1 MGMQMNNKR
10 TILDLNTIPLANN
23 LKPTAESSISA
34 KRYPLR
40 LLEEDM
46 TFRLDTQ
53 VDPSEMFHEYLY
65 RSSVNE
71 PYKQHCRAMW
81 SDIQKHLSAY
91 VKEMSTIVDIGGNDG
106 TLLRVFKERMT
117 DAAGVRMINVDPS
130 ISFVE
135 ENTASGIIYERKFWA
150 DCKIGEKANL
160 IVSTNVFQHNSDVHG
175 FLRSVKENLDGIW
188 VLEFPY
194 FLRTAQTNQFDQI
207 YHEHYFYWLIT
218 PLAKL
223 FSDYGLS
230 IVSITEHSIHGGT
243 IRIVSTN
250 RGQGHAEEVQNYI
263 RLEKEFDFASW
274 GNSVKKKIESDE
286 TFIQSLLN
294 EGKVA
299 CFGAG
304 AKSCVYLNCIDK
316 SLVDQFL
323 YVVDDTPGKQGKFVP
338 GTKLEVVDRTRIT
351 TDIPDCILVLIHN
364 FKDHIIHSL
373 RQSFGGKI
381 VVLLPEVQ
389 VYS

>member
-1 MGMQMNNKR
+1 MSNER
-10 TILDLNTIPLANN
+10 TILDLGTIPLANN
-23 LKPTAESSISA
+23 LKTTAESSASA
-34 KRYPLR
+34 KRYALR
-40 LLEEDM
+40 MVEEDM
-46 TFRLDTQ
+46 IFRLDTQ

-81 SDIQKHLSAY
+81 GDIQKHILAY
-91 VKEMSTIVDIGGNDG
+91 ANEIYTIVDIGGNDG
-106 TLLRVFKERMT
+106 TLLKVFKEKMP
-117 DAAGVRMINVDPS
+117 DGVDTRLINVDPS
-130 ISFVE
+130 VSFVE

-150 DCKIGEKANL
+150 DCKIDGKANL

-175 FLRSVKENLDGIW
+175 FLRSIKANLDGVW

-223 FSDYGLS
+223 FSEYGLS
-230 IVSITEHSIHGGT
+230 IVSITEHPIHGGT
-243 IRIVSTN
+243 IRVVSTN
-250 RGQGHAEEVQNYI
+250 KGGGHVDEVQDYI
-263 RLEKEFDFASW
+263 QLEKNFNFASW
-274 GNSVKKKIESDE
+274 GKSVRKKIESDE
-286 TFIQSLLN
+286 IFIRSLLN
-294 EGKVA
+294 SGKVA

-323 YVVDDTPGKQGKFVP
+323 YVVDDTPGKQGKFIP
-338 GTKLEVVDRTRIT
+338 GTKLEIVDRIRIN
-351 TDIPDCILVLIHN
+351 TDSPDYIIVLIHN

-381 VVLLPEVQ
+381 VVLLPEIQ
-389 VYS
+389 IYS